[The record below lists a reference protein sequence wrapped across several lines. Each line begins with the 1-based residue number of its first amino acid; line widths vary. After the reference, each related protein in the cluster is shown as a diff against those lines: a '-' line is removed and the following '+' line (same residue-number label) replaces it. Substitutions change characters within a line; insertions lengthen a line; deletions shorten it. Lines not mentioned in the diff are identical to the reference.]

1 MSTSAQGRTPAI
13 DFTPDPGAARPAQRV
28 RAHAATEARLI
39 IRNGEQL
46 LLALVIPIGILI
58 AGKIFDGRFGMREQ
72 HLAPSVFALA
82 IFSTCFTS
90 LAISTGF
97 ERRYGVLERLAATPL
112 RRGGL
117 IAGKAISIASISIGQ
132 LLILLVIA
140 LFMGWRPH
148 PTASQWIVA
157 ILGVPLA
164 MLTFSCLALALAGAL
179 RAEATLGLANL
190 IFILAVAGGGLMWPV
205 SSYPSVLRILVRLT
219 PTGALGEICRGWSLG
234 HTTWWALLVLIVWT
248 ALSGLLA
255 RKVFQWTS

>member
-1 MSTSAQGRTPAI
+1 MSTHSTGRTPHL
-13 DFTPDPGAARPAQRV
+13 DFTPDPGAASPAQRV
-28 RAHAATEARLI
+28 RAHAATEAKLI

-58 AGKIFDGRFGMREQ
+58 AGKIFDGRYGMREQ

-132 LLILLVIA
+132 LVVLLVIA
-140 LFMGWRPH
+140 LAMGWRPH
-148 PTASQWIVA
+148 PGVAQWFIALV
-157 ILGVPLA
+157 GVPLG
-164 MLTFSCLALALAGAL
+164 MLCFACLALALAGAL

-190 IFILAVAGGGLMWPV
+190 IFIIAVVGGGLMWPV
-205 SSYPSVLRILVRLT
+205 SSYPSALRMLVRAL
-219 PTGALGEICRGWSLG
+219 PTGALGEICRGWSMG
-234 HTTWWALLVLIVWT
+234 TTTWWALLVLLVWT